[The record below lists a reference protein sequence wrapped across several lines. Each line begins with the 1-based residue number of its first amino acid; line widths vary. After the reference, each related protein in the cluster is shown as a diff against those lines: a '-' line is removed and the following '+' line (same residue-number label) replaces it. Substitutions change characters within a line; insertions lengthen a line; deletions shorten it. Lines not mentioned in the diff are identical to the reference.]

1 MPTRVG
7 WGWSMEVIVKSGQNY
22 AYGNKGMT
30 GGSVIRL
37 TSVCALL
44 VIGAFVVVPQR
55 AVADEGGV
63 SFWLPGLFGSLA
75 AVPVQPGLSGA
86 MIYYHTTVSAGGDVS
101 AAREAEIG
109 GSGVTVKAN
118 LNANLNANADLALFV
133 PSYTFATP
141 VLGGQAAVS
150 LMAVYGRMSTSIAG
164 TLLAG
169 VGGIG
174 IERSGEISDALTGFG
189 DLYPTASLKWNAG
202 VHNFMTYVT
211 GDIPVGAYD
220 STRLSNIGIGHGAID
235 GGVGYTYFDPT
246 KGHEFSAVAGLTYN
260 LTNPSTNYQSGVDF
274 HLDWAAS
281 QFLSKQFFV
290 GAVGY
295 LYNEIGCD
303 SGSGDRVGCFQSRVV
318 GIGPQV
324 GFIFPVGDMQ
334 GFLGVKGYWEF
345 AAQNRP
351 DGWNTWLTFAI
362 SPAAPTPAPAKTA
375 LIHK

>member
-1 MPTRVG
+1 
-7 WGWSMEVIVKSGQNY
+7 
-22 AYGNKGMT
+22 MT

-37 TSVCALL
+37 TSICALL

-75 AVPVQPGLSGA
+75 AIPVQPGLSGA

-169 VGGIG
+169 VGVSAL
-174 IERSGEISDALTGFG
+174 SGPGKLA
-189 DLYPTASLKWNAG
+189 
-202 VHNFMTYVT
+202 
-211 GDIPVGAYD
+211 
-220 STRLSNIGIGHGAID
+220 TRL
-235 GGVGYTYFDPT
+235 
-246 KGHEFSAVAGLTYN
+246 L
-260 LTNPSTNYQSGVDF
+260 
-274 HLDWAAS
+274 
-281 QFLSKQFFV
+281 
-290 GAVGY
+290 
-295 LYNEIGCD
+295 
-303 SGSGDRVGCFQSRVV
+303 GSGTYTRWR
-318 GIGPQV
+318 
-324 GFIFPVGDMQ
+324 
-334 GFLGVKGYWEF
+334 
-345 AAQNRP
+345 R
-351 DGWNTWLTFAI
+351 
-362 SPAAPTPAPAKTA
+362 
-375 LIHK
+375 

>member
-37 TSVCALL
+37 TSICALL

-189 DLYPTASLKWNAG
+189 DLYPAASLKWNAG

>member
-1 MPTRVG
+1 MPTHVG

-37 TSVCALL
+37 TSICALL

-189 DLYPTASLKWNAG
+189 DLYPAASLKWNAG
-202 VHNFMTYVT
+202 VNNYMVYLT
-211 GDIPVGAYD
+211 GDIPVGAYN

-362 SPAAPTPAPAKTA
+362 SPAAPTPTA
-375 LIHK
+375 TQLRRKLL

>member
-1 MPTRVG
+1 MTRRPP
-7 WGWSMEVIVKSGQNY
+7 QHP
-22 AYGNKGMT
+22 YG
-30 GGSVIRL
+30 
-37 TSVCALL
+37 LL
-44 VIGAFVVVPQR
+44 LLAIGAFALAPQR

-150 LMAVYGRMSTSIAG
+150 LMGVYGRMSTSIAG
-164 TLLAG
+164 TLWAG
-169 VGGIG
+169 VGGVG
-174 IERSGEISDALTGFG
+174 IERSGQISDALTGFG

-220 STRLSNIGIGHGAID
+220 LTRLSNIGIGHGAID

-295 LYNEIGCD
+295 LYNQIGCD
-303 SGSGDRVGCFQSRVV
+303 SGSGDRVGCFQSRVA

-324 GFIFPVGDMQ
+324 GLSFRLETCRD
-334 GFLGVKGYWEF
+334 
-345 AAQNRP
+345 
-351 DGWNTWLTFAI
+351 T
-362 SPAAPTPAPAKTA
+362 
-375 LIHK
+375 

>member
-1 MPTRVG
+1 M
-7 WGWSMEVIVKSGQNY
+7 VKTGSRCLF
-22 AYGNKGMT
+22 GNRGRPRD
-30 GGSVIRL
+30 SAVQL
-37 TSVCALL
+37 VSACSLL
-44 VIGAFVVVPQR
+44 VITAFALAPQR

-75 AVPVQPGLSGA
+75 AVPVQPGLSGT
-86 MIYYHTTVSAGGDVS
+86 MIYYHTTVSAGGDVA
-101 AAREAEIG
+101 AAREAEVG
-109 GSGVTVKAN
+109 GSRVTVKGN
-118 LNANLNANADLALFV
+118 LNANLNANADLALFL

-150 LMAVYGRMSTSIAG
+150 LMGVYGRSSTSIAG

-169 VGGIG
+169 VEGVN
-174 IERSGEISDALTGFG
+174 IERSGQISDALTGVG
-189 DLYPTASLKWNAG
+189 DLYPTATLKWNAG
-202 VHNFMTYVT
+202 VHNFMTYLT

-220 STRLSNIGIGHGAID
+220 STRLANIGIGHGAID

-260 LTNPSTNYQSGVDF
+260 LTNPSTNYRNGVDF
-274 HLDWAAS
+274 HLDWGAS

-290 GAVGY
+290 GLVGY

-303 SGSGDRVGCFQSRVV
+303 SGSGDQVGCFQSRVAS
-318 GIGPQV
+318 IGPQI
-324 GFIFPVGDMQ
+324 GYIFPVGDMQ
-334 GFLGVKGYWEF
+334 GFLGVKAYKEF

-362 SPAAPTPAPAKTA
+362 SPAAPAPPTPHSS
-375 LIHK
+375 LIRK